1 MKQELQTLFIIFYYY
16 LKKNLYFKK
25 FYQIRTIILI
35 ITITK
40 DVFNIR
46 NRFHQTY

>member
-16 LKKNLYFKK
+16 LKK

-46 NRFHQTY
+46 NRFHQRY